1 LSLPVVTQKEAQM
14 SIANNFKK
22 LALLSVLTIGL
33 AACGQTGSPAVGNKT
48 TAPNPKAGDT
58 SSPAQ
63 AALLAGG
70 DPQAVVTN
78 AMMSMRT
85 QQAYRIRSTAV
96 MAGAGGQGTT
106 SVMEFVAPDRRHNI
120 NGGREVITIGK
131 IMYVKEDGAWKNLGT
146 QMSDMTDKMKD
157 RVQQLSPEE
166 KAEATK
172 GLSVG
177 DYKSLGDELLD
188 GVPTGVYEMH
198 SQFDTKV
205 AGVGSI
211 EMVTKYWI
219 AKSDGLFRKQESNGS
234 EAGMKIK
241 TTKTYEYD
249 PGIKIEA
256 PIP

>member
-1 LSLPVVTQKEAQM
+1 M
-14 SIANNFKK
+14 SIANNFKTVIF
-22 LALLSVLTIGL
+22 LSLLTLGLT
-33 AACGQTGSPAVGNKT
+33 ACGQIGSRTAAGDKT
-48 TAPNPKAGDT
+48 PTSKSKAGDT
-58 SSPAQ
+58 STPAQ
-63 AALLAGG
+63 AALLASG

-78 AMMSMRT
+78 AMMSLRT

-96 MAGAGGQGTT
+96 MEGVGGQGTT

-120 NGGREVITIGK
+120 DDGREVITIGK
-131 IMYVKEDGAWKNLGT
+131 IMYVKKDGEWKNMGT

-157 RVQQLSPEE
+157 RVQQLTPEE
-166 KAEATK
+166 KAAATK

-188 GVPTGVYEMH
+188 GVPTAVYEMR
-198 SQFDTKV
+198 SRFDTKQE
-205 AGVGSI
+205 GLPTI

-219 AKSDGLFRKQESNGS
+219 AKSDGLFRKEESNGS

-249 PGIKIEA
+249 PSIKIEA

>member
-1 LSLPVVTQKEAQM
+1 M
-14 SIANNFKK
+14 SIANNLKT
-22 LALLSVLTIGL
+22 LAFLSLLTMGL
-33 AACGQTGSPAVGNKT
+33 AACGHTGSLL
-48 TAPNPKAGDT
+48 TAPGDKTPTSKSKAGDAST
-58 SSPAQ
+58 PAQ
-63 AALLAGG
+63 AALLASG
-70 DPQAVVTN
+70 DPHAVVTN
-78 AMMSMRT
+78 AMMLMKT

-120 NGGREVITIGK
+120 DGEREVITIGK
-131 IMYVKEDGAWKNLGT
+131 IMYVKKNGEWKNMGT

-172 GLSVG
+172 ALSIG
-177 DYKSLGDELLD
+177 DYKSLGDEVLD
-188 GVPTGVYEMH
+188 GVSTGVYEMR
-198 SQFDTKV
+198 SNFDTKQ
-205 AGVGSI
+205 AGLPTI

-219 AKSDGLFRKQESNGS
+219 AKSDGLFRKEESNGT

-249 PGIKIEA
+249 PSIKIEV